1 MRERK
6 RKRKRERERERE
18 RDQAE
23 EERERKRDCFE
34 LDTKGISRIDCHHGT
49 VPFTNTGS
57 HSLGGITQTDQSVC
71 FYISEP
77 FFVVPIYFIM
87 RDWYHLNLFF

>member
-1 MRERK
+1 MN
-6 RKRKRERERERE
+6 ERERERK
-18 RDQAE
+18 RRG
-23 EERERKRDCFE
+23 RERRIVLNLKLRGLVE
-34 LDTKGISRIDCHHGT
+34 LTAKT